1 MSGQPISGQP
11 AYPPPGQPAYAP
23 PPPEQ
28 VGYPGQVPGQP
39 YPAPVSGGPYA
50 QPTSGQPFPGQPT
63 SGQPFA
69 PTSGHPQAAPGY
81 PVTDPAFA
89 QPGYPGYPGVPGP
102 ERKKSRTPL
111 ILSLVGVIV
120 VLLCGGGVT
129 AAVLLMRNTEPNDG
143 AAEPVAAVQD
153 FLKAVYNDQDVT
165 KANDLVCAESRDE
178 TALTTKVDEIKA
190 NSTKYKN
197 PRYKW
202 DEPKVDSQ
210 EPESATV
217 SVKVTMTTQDEKV
230 AEQQLK
236 FTVVQKT
243 GWFVCEIGG

>member
-1 MSGQPISGQP
+1 MII
-11 AYPPPGQPAYAP
+11 AFVA
-23 PPPEQ
+23 
-28 VGYPGQVPGQP
+28 V
-39 YPAPVSGGPYA
+39 
-50 QPTSGQPFPGQPT
+50 
-63 SGQPFA
+63 
-69 PTSGHPQAAPGY
+69 AA
-81 PVTDPAFA
+81 
-89 QPGYPGYPGVPGP
+89 
-102 ERKKSRTPL
+102 
-111 ILSLVGVIV
+111 

-153 FLKAVYNDQDVT
+153 FLKAVYTDQDAT
-165 KANDLVCAESRDE
+165 KANELVCAEARDE
-178 TALTTKVDEIKA
+178 KSMTEKVDEVKA

-210 EPESATV
+210 DPESASV
-217 SVKVTMTTQDEKV
+217 SVKITMTTSDEKV